1 MLQNFIKVI
10 FRYLFRSR
18 FFTALNIIGLSI
30 GIGCCILIYLFVRY
44 ELSYD
49 DFHTGRNEIYRV
61 IRQSEIN
68 GMPYN
73 IGITSAPF
81 ASALIQDYP
90 ERIDEVTRAMPIR
103 TSVQANDKVFSEDQ
117 FLLADENFFN
127 FFSFPLANGNAD
139 DVLKLSNSIVVSKAL
154 ARKYFGD
161 DDPVGKALRVDGN
174 LDLVIT
180 GVMDDL
186 PGHTHLQFDAVIPIL
201 SASQDEWY
209 NQWWSN
215 TLNTYVKVENK
226 QDVLFL
232 NQSFP
237 AFMDKYFGED
247 FKQVGNKIGL
257 KLEPLKDI
265 YFNYDTRYE
274 RNIVH
279 GDKRYVFVFATMGVL
294 LVVLAAINY
303 VNLTTAQASRR
314 AREVGI
320 RKTLGSS
327 RWAIATQFL
336 SESFLLCSLSLMV
349 ALMFAQ
355 LAVPVF
361 NTTFDTHLPDVLSES
376 GVWIFM
382 VLLLLVLTVL
392 SGSYPAFLLSSF
404 KPVSVLKGNVKGD
417 IQYLFL
423 RRVLVV
429 FQFCIS
435 VFMIITT
442 LFIDRQLTFMR
453 NKDLGFVTDNIA
465 VVRLN
470 NRMVGENIEEFKTRL
485 LVEKGF
491 LNVSISSGYPGGFY
505 DATTINV
512 EGSETERIRM
522 RTLITEED
530 FLATMNIELV
540 GGRFFDKQIRDDGER
555 SVVLNETAVKQ
566 LGWTVEEAIGKRVLR
581 AQFDSAYKEVIG
593 VVADY
598 HFTSLKEKIEPLIV
612 SYGTIGWGSLLVRL
626 KDSDLH
632 EQVAKVQQVWDSY
645 GTGFPLELA
654 FMDDVVNQLYSM
666 EEKQGRIFKM
676 LSIISLLIASLGVLG
691 LASYLTAQRKK
702 EIGIRKVLGAAEN
715 QIALLLTRDL
725 LLLVLIAILLATP
738 LGYWAIEQWSQ
749 SFAYRVSVDVSI
761 FILGSGFV
769 FLIAV
774 VIVGFNALRA
784 ASENPVNSLGAE

>member
-1 MLQNFIKVI
+1 
-10 FRYLFRSR
+10 
-18 FFTALNIIGLSI
+18 
-30 GIGCCILIYLFVRY
+30 
-44 ELSYD
+44 
-49 DFHTGRNEIYRV
+49 
-61 IRQSEIN
+61 
-68 GMPYN
+68 
-73 IGITSAPF
+73 
-81 ASALIQDYP
+81 
-90 ERIDEVTRAMPIR
+90 
-103 TSVQANDKVFSEDQ
+103 
-117 FLLADENFFN
+117 
-127 FFSFPLANGNAD
+127 
-139 DVLKLSNSIVVSKAL
+139 
-154 ARKYFGD
+154 
-161 DDPVGKALRVDGN
+161 
-174 LDLVIT
+174 
-180 GVMDDL
+180 
-186 PGHTHLQFDAVIPIL
+186 
-201 SASQDEWY
+201 
-209 NQWWSN
+209 
-215 TLNTYVKVENK
+215 
-226 QDVLFL
+226 
-232 NQSFP
+232 
-237 AFMDKYFGED
+237 
-247 FKQVGNKIGL
+247 
-257 KLEPLKDI
+257 
-265 YFNYDTRYE
+265 
-274 RNIVH
+274 
-279 GDKRYVFVFATMGVL
+279 
-294 LVVLAAINY
+294 
-303 VNLTTAQASRR
+303 
-314 AREVGI
+314 
-320 RKTLGSS
+320 
-327 RWAIATQFL
+327 
-336 SESFLLCSLSLMV
+336 
-349 ALMFAQ
+349 MFAQ